1 MRCAAALAALG
12 IAWSARAQLIDRIDV
27 ERVDGQSEIRIRF
40 VTTVQYVRHFPQAQ
54 GRLLSVALRVT
65 RPTEIESRTVL
76 EQRRVAATP
85 ALPGI
90 AVTFPQEDG
99 TLGLQF
105 DRVVRFAV
113 RPGPDARTIYIHV
126 PVPPEVLAA
135 EAAAARAAKPPPTP
149 PAAPPA
155 AAPQEVEAQAQQL
168 FGAARASL
176 AAGNTAAAVETL
188 NRLLNLPPNRQSQAA
203 QELIGEARE
212 RNGEPE
218 KARAEYELYLK
229 LYPQGPGAERVR
241 KRLAAL
247 PTPQTALP
255 GRAPRRP
262 EKTEVLHSGGFS
274 QFYYR
279 GATRFDATLVPP
291 QPGLQLD
298 RVTLT
303 AVDQSSLVNSL
314 DLTTR
319 IRAPDYDGKFVVR
332 DVYTNNRLEGQSDVN
347 RLYALYYEH
356 QAADGGWLARGGRQP
371 GNTAGLLGRFDGLWA
386 GYRVLPGLRL
396 NAVAGTPVEF
406 FPIPR
411 KQVYGASLDVLPDAP
426 GWSANL
432 YFVAQR
438 VDSVT
443 DRRATGTELRYFD
456 EKRSAFV
463 LYDYDL
469 DFRATN
475 VVMLQA
481 NVISA
486 SGTNYTVLVDHRRVP
501 LLQLTNVLPGESAT
515 IPGNSAPSV
524 GDLLAAGASIES
536 LRQGALALTPISDLF
551 LVGFTHPVRQRL
563 QLGADFRVS
572 QVSGTGASGNL
583 PEAPG
588 SGKVY
593 VYSGQVIRTGLL
605 AANDT
610 GALNVSLIDGAT
622 YHGWSAALSHVYLRE
637 RWRTETAL
645 RYYRQTNNMDVRLAR
660 FTPSLR
666 VVYRWREHLSFEVEA
681 GQETTH
687 NDGPLQSDRTQ
698 RRYFSLGYRWDF
710 F

>member
-1 MRCAAALAALG
+1 M
-12 IAWSARAQLIDRIDV
+12 
-27 ERVDGQSEIRIRF
+27 RF
-40 VTTVQYVRHFPQAQ
+40 VTTVQYVRHFPQNE
-54 GRLLSVALRVT
+54 GRLLSIALRLT
-65 RPTEIESRTVL
+65 RPSEVEGRTVL
-76 EQRRVAATP
+76 EERRVRATP
-85 ALPGI
+85 ALP
-90 AVTFPQEDG
+90 ALVVTFPRQDG

-105 DRVVRFAV
+105 ARPVRFAV
-113 RPGPDARTIYIHV
+113 RPGPDPRTIYVHV
-126 PVPPEVLAA
+126 PVPAEVLAA
-135 EAAAARAAKPPPTP
+135 EAAAARAPSP
-149 PAAPPA
+149 APPA
-155 AAPQEVEAQAQQL
+155 AAAAPAEIEAQA
-168 FGAARASL
+168 AALYREASTAL
-176 AAGNTAAAVETL
+176 QRGDAGDAVERL
-188 NRLLNLPPNRQSQAA
+188 NRLLTLPPNRQSQAA

-229 LYPQGPGAERVR
+229 LYPRDPGAERVR

-247 PTPQTALP
+247 PTPRTALP
-255 GRAPRRP
+255 GRGPRRP
-262 EKTEVLHSGGFS
+262 ARTEVLNSGGFS

-319 IRAPDYDGKFVVR
+319 IRAPDYDGKLVVR
-332 DVYTNNRLEGQSDVN
+332 DVYTNNRLPGQDDVN

-386 GYRVLPGLRL
+386 GYRFMPGLRL
-396 NAVAGTPVEF
+396 NVVGGVPVEF

-411 KQVYGASLDVLPDAP
+411 KQVFGTSLDVLPDAP

-432 YFVAQR
+432 FLVEQR
-438 VDSVT
+438 VDGVT

-456 EKRSAFV
+456 EKRSAFA

-469 DFRATN
+469 QFRETN

-481 NVISA
+481 SVIGA
-486 SGTNYTVLVDHRRVP
+486 AGTTYTVLLDHRRVP
-501 LLQLTNVLPGESAT
+501 LLQITNVLPGQSTT
-515 IPGNSAPSV
+515 IAGNSAPSV
-524 GDLLAAGASIES
+524 GSLIEAGASVES
-536 LRQGALALTPISDLF
+536 LRAGALALTPVSDLF
-551 LVGFTHPVRQRL
+551 LVGFTHPVRRNL

-572 QVSGTGASGNL
+572 EVSGTSASGDL
-583 PEAPG
+583 PATPG
-588 SGKVY
+588 TGKVY
-593 VYSGQVIRTGLL
+593 VYSGQAIRTGVFSTG
-605 AANDT
+605 DT
-610 GALNVSLIDGAT
+610 GVVSASLIDGAT
-622 YHGWSAALSHVYLRE
+622 YRGWSAALSHVYLRE
-637 RWRTETAL
+637 RWRSEAAL
-645 RYYRQTNNMDVRLAR
+645 RYYRQTDDMSVRLAR
-660 FTPSLR
+660 LTPSLR
-666 VVYRWREHLSFEVEA
+666 LLYQWRAHLGFELEV
-681 GQETTH
+681 GQETTL
-687 NDGPLQSDRTQ
+687 NEGPLQSDRTL

>member
-1 MRCAAALAALG
+1 MLRWLAAAVALVAAG
-12 IAWSARAQLIDRIDV
+12 AANAQLVDRIDV
-27 ERVDGQSEIRIRF
+27 ERTDSQSEIRIRF
-40 VTTVQYVRHFPQAQ
+40 VTTVQYVRHFPQRQ
-54 GRLLSVALRVT
+54 GRLLSIALRVT
-65 RPTEIESRTVL
+65 RPPEIEGRTVL
-76 EQRRVAATP
+76 EQRRFPATQ
-85 ALPGI
+85 ALP
-90 AVTFPQEDG
+90 AFVVTFPQEDG
-99 TLGLQF
+99 TLGVQF
-105 DRVVRFAV
+105 DRVVRFSV
-113 RPGPDARTIYIHV
+113 LPGPDPRTIYIHV

-135 EAAAARAAKPPPTP
+135 EAAAARKAAPAPAPPT
-149 PAAPPA
+149 AAPA
-155 AAPQEVEAQAQQL
+155 EVEAQAAAL
-168 FGAARASL
+168 YGAA
-176 AAGNTAAAVETL
+176 TAALKRGETASAVETL

-218 KARAEYELYLK
+218 KARPEYELYLR

-319 IRAPDYDGKFVVR
+319 IRAPGYDGKLVIR
-332 DVYTNNRLEGQSDVN
+332 DVYTNNRLQDQNDVN

-356 QAADGGWLARGGRQP
+356 QTADGAWLARGGRQP

-386 GYRVLPGLRL
+386 GYRFVPGLRL

-406 FPIPR
+406 FPVPR
-411 KQVYGASLDVLPDAP
+411 KQVYGTSLDVLPDAP

-432 YFVAQR
+432 FLVEQR
-438 VDSVT
+438 VDGVT
-443 DRRATGTELRYFD
+443 DRRATGSELRYFD
-456 EKRSAFV
+456 EKRSAFL

-475 VVMLQA
+475 AVMLQA
-481 NVISA
+481 NVVTPA
-486 SGTNYTVLVDHRRVP
+486 GTNYTVLLDHRRVP
-501 LLQLTNVLPGESAT
+501 LLQLSNVLPGETAT
-515 IPGNSAPSV
+515 IPGNSAPTV
-524 GDLLAAGASIES
+524 GDLLAAGASVAS

-551 LVGFTHPVRQRL
+551 LVGFTHPVRPKL
-563 QLGADFRVS
+563 QLGADFRMS

-583 PEAPG
+583 PETP
-588 SGKVY
+588 STGKVY
-593 VYSGQVIRTGLL
+593 VYSGQAIRTGLL
-605 AANDT
+605 TANDT
-610 GALNVSLIDGAT
+610 AALNVSLIDGYT
-622 YHGWSAALSHVYLRE
+622 YHGWSAALSHVYLKD

-645 RYYRQTNNMDVRLAR
+645 RYYRQTNDTDVRLAR

-666 VVYRWREHLSFEVEA
+666 AVYRWRDHFSLEAEV
-681 GQETTH
+681 GQEITT
-687 NDGPLQSDRTQ
+687 NDGPLQSDRTL